1 MDGRLSPE
9 HRPPAPPTHQHAA
22 PSKSQAVV
30 KEARN
35 SLFGLRASSAK
46 ESKNYSDPK
55 VLEGTFELLA
65 NLHQLLPNRL
75 LEQFHT
81 FRTEQEKC
89 KCQTPEF
96 SGLERILARH
106 EFPEAIS
113 LSPKPSY
120 LPLWKRKG
128 LNHARHECEEKSST
142 LWESHTDPPLRTV
155 MVRWI
160 KTLMTTENQHS
171 TFQHLSMFGPIES
184 TTICGRQSALVV
196 FKDLSSACRAVSAFQ
211 DCGWEAPIQCHW
223 LHPFLSRPVRL
234 PQGLER

>member
-1 MDGRLSPE
+1 MTLRMENLGGKDDVEPTRDFHLHAQGEAGVDEALSLE
-9 HRPPAPPTHQHAA
+9 QWPPATPTHQHAA

-89 KCQTPEF
+89 KCT
-96 SGLERILARH
+96 
-106 EFPEAIS
+106 
-113 LSPKPSY
+113 
-120 LPLWKRKG
+120 
-128 LNHARHECEEKSST
+128 
-142 LWESHTDPPLRTV
+142 
-155 MVRWI
+155 
-160 KTLMTTENQHS
+160 
-171 TFQHLSMFGPIES
+171 
-184 TTICGRQSALVV
+184 
-196 FKDLSSACRAVSAFQ
+196 
-211 DCGWEAPIQCHW
+211 
-223 LHPFLSRPVRL
+223 
-234 PQGLER
+234 